1 MERKTL
7 QEILDFSIVKLGS
20 KVNITVLD
28 VIELVLVFL
37 ISFLVSILRLI
48 SRGFSAVT
56 Q

>member
-37 ISFLVSILRLI
+37 ISFLVLYIIKKRFTNRKNSI
-48 SRGFSAVT
+48 
-56 Q
+56 